1 MLSSLPFRPEPS
13 QQKMATHTHARVGV
27 AVFIFNGHNEFIIG
41 QRKGSHGA
49 GTWALPGGHLEL
61 NESFETCAVREILE
75 ETDLKVQDVR
85 FLTVTNDIM
94 KAEGKHYITVVMG
107 CKLCD
112 VDAQPKLMEPNKCSG
127 WEWTTWEQL
136 RMHYDAGKG
145 QPWFTRPP
153 RKLAP
158 AAAYK
163 ESVFSVK
170 GDIVPE
176 SDSMEVDEK
185 TEITVPPTRQLFLP
199 LMNLFEQRG
208 GFDPVSSYWIAD

>member
-1 MLSSLPFRPEPS
+1 MNP
-13 QQKMATHTHARVGV
+13 HTHARVGV

-61 NESFETCAVREILE
+61 NESFETCTEREILE
-75 ETDLKVQDVR
+75 ETDLKVQDIR

-94 KAEGKHYITVVMG
+94 ESEGKHYITVVMG

-136 RMHYDAGKG
+136 RMDYDAGK
-145 QPWFTRPP
+145 
-153 RKLAP
+153 
-158 AAAYK
+158 
-163 ESVFSVK
+163 E
-170 GDIVPE
+170 IIPE
-176 SDSMEVDEK
+176 NGSMEVDEN
-185 TEITVPPTRQLFLP
+185 TEMITPQTRQLFLP
-199 LMNLFEQRG
+199 LVNLFEQRG
-208 GFDPVSSYWIAD
+208 GFDPV